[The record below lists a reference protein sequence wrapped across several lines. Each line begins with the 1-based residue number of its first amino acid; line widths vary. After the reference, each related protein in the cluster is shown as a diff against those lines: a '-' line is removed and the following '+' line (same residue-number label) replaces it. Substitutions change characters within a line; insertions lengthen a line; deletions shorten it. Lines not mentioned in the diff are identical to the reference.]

1 MGSFRLARKGDSSDS
16 RAREKLPKASDFPPG
31 TTFVIK
37 ELDVPL
43 AFVPGKGWFNWF
55 GGVPGPYDP
64 SSLKPDNNRDA
75 DSFEEWIGIVQASLK
90 RV

>member
-1 MGSFRLARKGDSSDS
+1 MSDNP
-16 RAREKLPKASDFPPG
+16 RLPKVSEFPSG

-43 AFVPGKGWFNWF
+43 VFVPGKGWFNWF
-55 GGVPGPYDP
+55 GGVPRAYDP

-75 DSFEEWIGIVQASLK
+75 DSFEEWVGIVQASLK
-90 RV
+90 ST